1 MIAADPLAAVS
12 AGRPAAADR
21 PWRHVNLVLGLSITI
36 AVLLAAILAGTLA
49 PHPPL
54 LIDVSSQ
61 LQGPSSAHLLGTDQ
75 LGRDTLSRAIYASRV
90 SIEVALISVGIGAF
104 FGVAIGSV
112 SAWYGGALD
121 MALMRCMDIL
131 YSFPAILLAIAIMGG
146 LGTSVVNA
154 MIAIGIIFIP
164 GFARLSRAASLVVL
178 KGQFVD
184 AARAVGMST
193 HRILI
198 GEVLPNILPVLLVQV
213 TSALAGAII
222 VESSLSFIGLGTQ
235 PPDPSW
241 GNMLQQGRSFIQQDA
256 WMALT
261 PGVAI
266 FVAVLG
272 LNLLGD
278 GLRDHLDPRLRGW
291 S

>member
-1 MIAADPLAAVS
+1 MIASEPIAVAS
-12 AGRPAAADR
+12 VGRPAAAAR
-21 PWRHVNLVLGLSITI
+21 PWQHVNLVLGLSITV
-36 AVLLAAILAGTLA
+36 AVLLTALLAGVLA

-104 FGVAIGSV
+104 FGVAIGTV

-121 MALMRCMDIL
+121 MVLMRFMDIL

-178 KGQFVD
+178 KGQFID
-184 AARAVGMST
+184 AARSLGMAT

-198 GEVLPNILPVLLVQV
+198 AEVLPNILPVLLVQV

-256 WMALT
+256 WMALA

-266 FVAVLG
+266 VVAVLG

-278 GLRDHLDPRLRGW
+278 GLRDHLDPRLRGR
-291 S
+291 